1 MKQVK
6 KLTVIALL
14 IPLSTACSSP
24 PSESIVEGL
33 IIAQYKQ
40 GDQIVSEAVANAGND
55 KTAIAMSNMME
66 SMMPKL
72 ERIENINC
80 DTTEGWNT
88 YMCTADITQTIAGT
102 SRIDKTRFKFSKVN
116 GEWALDD

>member
-1 MKQVK
+1 MKQAK

-14 IPLSTACSSP
+14 IPLFSACSNP

-33 IIAQYKQ
+33 IIDQYEQ
-40 GDQIVSEAVANAGND
+40 GDKIVSEAVVNAGND
-55 KTAIAMSNMME
+55 KKAQAISSMMKT
-66 SMMPKL
+66 MMPKL

-102 SRIDKTRFKFSKVN
+102 SRIDKTRFKLSKVN
-116 GEWALDD
+116 GEWALDN

>member
-40 GDQIVSEAVANAGND
+40 GDQIVSEMQ
-55 KTAIAMSNMME
+55 AMI
-66 SMMPKL
+66 KH
-72 ERIENINC
+72 
-80 DTTEGWNT
+80 
-88 YMCTADITQTIAGT
+88 Q
-102 SRIDKTRFKFSKVN
+102 
-116 GEWALDD
+116 

>member
-14 IPLSTACSSP
+14 ILLSTACSSP

-33 IIAQYKQ
+33 IIAQYEQ
-40 GDQIVSEAVANAGND
+40 GDQIVSDALANAGND
-55 KTAIAMSNMME
+55 KTAIATSSMME
-66 SMMPKL
+66 RMMPKL

-80 DTTEGWNT
+80 KTAEGWSNYT
-88 YMCTADITQTIAGT
+88 CTADITQTIAGI
-102 SRIDKTRFKFSKVN
+102 SRVDKTRFRLSKVN
-116 GEWALDD
+116 SKWALDD